1 MVADAVAYPWDVD
14 RDDLPAILERLER
27 WRESHRGRSVLYR
40 AAWVVAGFA
49 VLLTGVAMTVLPGPA
64 VVVIP
69 LGLAMLSL
77 EFAWAERLL
86 DTSVRRGLRVKQHR
100 AGRIVLT
107 LVAAGFAAAATLA
120 AFVLYF

>member
-1 MVADAVAYPWDVD
+1 VD
-14 RDDLPAILERLER
+14 DDLPKVLERLDR

-40 AAWVVAGFA
+40 AGWVLAGFA

-77 EFAWAERLL
+77 EFVWAERLL
-86 DTSVRRGLRVKQHR
+86 HESVRRGLRLPR
-100 AGRIVLT
+100 AVL
-107 LVAAGFAAAATLA
+107 LAAGAAAATAGALLVV
-120 AFVLYF
+120 FLL